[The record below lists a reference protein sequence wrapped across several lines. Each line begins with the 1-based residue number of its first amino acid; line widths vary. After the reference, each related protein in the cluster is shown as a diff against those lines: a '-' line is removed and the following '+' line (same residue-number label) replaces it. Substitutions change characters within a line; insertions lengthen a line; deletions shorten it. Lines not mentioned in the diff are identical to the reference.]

1 MGTGPFGSAP
11 LLQPRVDFRYEAG
24 GEFGQG
30 GAIAVITAILL
41 MSISIYYVRQVTKE
55 EEL

>member
-1 MGTGPFGSAP
+1 MYIYQTSI
-11 LLQPRVDFRYEAG
+11 AG
-24 GEFGQG
+24 GDFGQG

-41 MSISIYYVRQVTKE
+41 MSVSIYYVRQVTKE